1 VTHRGI
7 SLTIDERRKPGM
19 YRRMRRVA
27 SPERS
32 LPAVLGGAAA
42 LAVGV
47 SLAETPCTAGLPLL
61 WTDMLA
67 DRHVAA
73 AGAVLLFALYLLV
86 FLLDE
91 LVVFGLA
98 VVTMRATKVQ
108 EHHGRLLQLVS
119 GTLMVSLALTML
131 VAPRLLETIGGTA
144 LVFGLAVVAV
154 ASVVAVE
161 RVVAPHRR
169 PSGASVP
176 TSRRPAAPAR
186 SHARARPAPARARRH
201 HLGH

>member
-1 VTHRGI
+1 
-7 SLTIDERRKPGM
+7 M

-73 AGAVLLFALYLLV
+73 AGAVLLFAVYLLV

-91 LVVFGLA
+91 LVVFALA
-98 VVTMRATKVQ
+98 IVTMRATKAQ
-108 EHHGRLLQLVS
+108 EHHGRFLQLVS
-119 GTLMVSLALTML
+119 GALMVVLAVTML
-131 VAPRLLETIGGTA
+131 VAPHLLETVGGTA
-144 LVFGLAVVAV
+144 LVFGLAAIAV

-161 RVVAPHRR
+161 RVVTPRRPRTAASAPTSHRASPRVAPHTKATR
-169 PSGASVP
+169 PS
-176 TSRRPAAPAR
+176 
-186 SHARARPAPARARRH
+186 SHARTRSMPARARRH